1 MSEIVGFDV
10 SEFRAIYT
18 TFSSITDAQLQY
30 FFAKAEMRINNTVNS
45 CVPYDQRKVFL
56 YLLVAHMAE
65 LQSRINAG
73 NGNLVGNI
81 SSATQGST
89 SIGVSIPPISSGN
102 YWYMQTPYGAEYWDL
117 TKKYRSALY
126 VNTAKPMPVDR
137 NDRFPRYYWG
147 GR

>member
-1 MSEIVGFDV
+1 MGEVVEFDV
-10 SEFRAIYT
+10 SEFRAIYP
-18 TFSSITDAQLQY
+18 TFSSITDAQLEY
-30 FFAKAEMRINNTVNS
+30 FFAKAEMRINNTVNA
-45 CVPYDQRKVFL
+45 CVPYNQRKIYL

-81 SSATQGST
+81 SGATQGST
-89 SIGVSIPPISSGN
+89 SISVAIPPVSSGN

-126 VNTAKPMPVDR
+126 VNTTKSMPVNR
-137 NDRFPRYYWG
+137 HETY
-147 GR
+147 

>member
-1 MSEIVGFDV
+1 MAQVVEFDV

-30 FFAKAEMRINNTVNS
+30 FFAKAEMRINNTTSS
-45 CVPYDQRKVFL
+45 CIPYDQRKIYL

-89 SIGVSIPPISSGN
+89 SIGVAIPPISSGN

-126 VNTAKPMPVDR
+126 VNGSRAMPVQR
-137 NDRFPRYYWG
+137 SEWYR
-147 GR
+147 